1 MIHRHQYFQNRKKIY
16 ISRYEN
22 SGHSNLS
29 GPWTLAFSFRIPP
42 IALLHSS
49 SYVTQ
54 PQRSFME
61 DSIR

>member
-29 GPWTLAFSFRIPP
+29 GPWPLALG
-42 IALLHSS
+42 ALITVLQLFYICYS
-49 SYVTQ
+49 T
-54 PQRSFME
+54 
-61 DSIR
+61 